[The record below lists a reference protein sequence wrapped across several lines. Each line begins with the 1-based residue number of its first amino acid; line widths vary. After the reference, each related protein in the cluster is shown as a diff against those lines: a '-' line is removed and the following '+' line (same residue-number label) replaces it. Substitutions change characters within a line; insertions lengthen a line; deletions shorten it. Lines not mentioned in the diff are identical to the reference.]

1 MFSLKKCSPNR
12 ALFKCMPIYKVCS
25 SPGGTGT
32 DIRFMPEAFSD
43 FTVNTIFHQ
52 NAIERRGHS
61 RTRPRCSLGALPP
74 GCGRKGLLPTRCCR
88 VSLDSSQNTINQ
100 ITPRRPPRPARCEP
114 AGNASPS
121 RTGVSLPAQHVSHIH
136 TQLAPAIYGSRT
148 PRARRCVEVFNV
160 QALGSTVLRGDGK
173 LDACPAR
180 APRPNLP

>member
-1 MFSLKKCSPNR
+1 
-12 ALFKCMPIYKVCS
+12 MPIYKVCS

-100 ITPRRPPRPARCEP
+100 ITPRRPPRAPPAANPLATLPHP
-114 AGNASPS
+114 APVSPC
-121 RTGVSLPAQHVSHIH
+121 VSLPAQHVSHIH

>member
-1 MFSLKKCSPNR
+1 MSETRFWGVSVLLRRREGVKVFSLKKCSPNR

-61 RTRPRCSLGALPP
+61 HPATLLVGCFTTRVR
-74 GCGRKGLLPTRCCR
+74 GRKGLLPTRCCR

-136 TQLAPAIYGSRT
+136 A
-148 PRARRCVEVFNV
+148 ARSN
-160 QALGSTVLRGDGK
+160 LR
-173 LDACPAR
+173 
-180 APRPNLP
+180 

>member
-1 MFSLKKCSPNR
+1 MSETRFWGVSVLLRRREGVKVFSLKKCSPNR
-12 ALFKCMPIYKVCS
+12 ALFKCMPMYKVCS

-61 RTRPRCSLGALPP
+61 HPATLLVGCFTTRVRSERPVANP
-74 GCGRKGLLPTRCCR
+74 LLPGLTRLL
-88 VSLDSSQNTINQ
+88 SKHHKSDHAA
-100 ITPRRPPRPARCEP
+100 PPPARPARCEP

-136 TQLAPAIYGSRT
+136 A
-148 PRARRCVEVFNV
+148 ARSN
-160 QALGSTVLRGDGK
+160 LR
-173 LDACPAR
+173 
-180 APRPNLP
+180 